1 MANLSS
7 LYSTHG
13 IACSRSLLCECI
25 FFIQNKYMYISMG
38 ESNTDVSANTTYMH
52 LQQYCSYPSICKFIP
67 SDVTSSRSLLCDG
80 VFFMQNKYMYISMGE
95 NNTDLSAYTTYNS
108 IALNRRYVN
117 SFLTTLRGFNP
128 LPDDKIFGCIQIE
141 SINCRRQI

>member
-1 MANLSS
+1 
-7 LYSTHG
+7 
-13 IACSRSLLCECI
+13 
-25 FFIQNKYMYISMG
+25 MYISMG
-38 ESNTDVSANTTYMH
+38 ESNTNVSANTTYRH

-80 VFFMQNKYMYISMGE
+80 VFFIQNKYMYISMGE
-95 NNTDLSAYTTYNS
+95 SNTDLSAYTTYNS

-128 LPDDKIFGCIQIE
+128 YQTTKFLAVSKLKA
-141 SINCRRQI
+141 